1 MTEKKSVNSTLG
13 FSFFPVISFLGINK
27 HGKVE
32 LVSLEPKDEK
42 CSLPSFEHKLGP
54 DFLISNLDEEIH
66 LYDGLFAIYKLS
78 KTNFKWQQT
87 AKLKTKLEMHG
98 NSQFGNCKCLLSP
111 HF

>member
-1 MTEKKSVNSTLG
+1 M
-13 FSFFPVISFLGINK
+13 
-27 HGKVE
+27 E

-98 NSQFGNCKCLLSP
+98 NSQCEISEIYFSAEIP
-111 HF
+111 